1 MWRGQDWWLLCPIY
15 LHELGNSLQRTSE
28 RVSFVF
34 LIDAFGAL
42 VIPYVLAPVVHIEAK
57 GPQPTSC
64 FSRFRPCCIQ
74 FPFVLRGYPPLSLEL
89 DLKEFPFAPALF
101 PPLVDQQV
109 YNGGHLGHRPG
120 VNVACG
126 KTTSLLWAP
135 LDDSLQGLDGGPVS
149 RCLRAWCRPNSR
161 TPAFAPHRM
170 T

>member
-89 DLKEFPFAPALF
+89 DLKEFPFAPRPF
-101 PPLVDQQV
+101 PPTRRSAGLQRRS
-109 YNGGHLGHRPG
+109 LGSPPWGQRCVRQDNFP
-120 VNVACG
+120 
-126 KTTSLLWAP
+126 SL
-135 LDDSLQGLDGGPVS
+135 GPP
-149 RCLRAWCRPNSR
+149 R
-161 TPAFAPHRM
+161 
-170 T
+170 